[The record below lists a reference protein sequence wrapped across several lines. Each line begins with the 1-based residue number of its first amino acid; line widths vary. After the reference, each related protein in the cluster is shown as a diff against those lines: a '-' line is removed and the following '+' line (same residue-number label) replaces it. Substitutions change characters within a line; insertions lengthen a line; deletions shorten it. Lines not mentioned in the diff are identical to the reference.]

1 MTRAPVRVPTAAA
14 PRPAAAERPRAEEV
28 ELVKALLA
36 HPALAAELRGSV
48 ALEEIENEDCRA
60 VAGTAFALLDRG
72 GADGLAGRLQ
82 FEDERLR
89 RLVTAWAA
97 DPGPLAE
104 EHEARR
110 AAAECLTRI
119 RRRRMERESRL
130 IQEKIRS
137 AEAAGEHETVKK
149 LLADQARP
157 ARPACRDGLI
167 THDTQG
173 ERRGRELSRKG

>member
-1 MTRAPVRVPTAAA
+1 M
-14 PRPAAAERPRAEEV
+14 
-28 ELVKALLA
+28 
-36 HPALAAELRGSV
+36 
-48 ALEEIENEDCRA
+48 
-60 VAGTAFALLDRG
+60 AFALLDRG

-110 AAAECLTRI
+110 AAAECLARI

-149 LLADQARP
+149 LLAIKHGLHARP
-157 ARPACRDGLI
+157 AETA
-167 THDTQG
+167 
-173 ERRGRELSRKG
+173 